1 MIWEWAHLVE
11 YRMYQITRTQNH
23 INCNYLDDR
32 RIGEIIAVISS
43 DIIIQ
48 SGHLW
53 SFLLITYW
61 IQLKA
66 NGNHG
71 DQSSVCN
78 RLCWHKNDKPWLQ
91 IIDPDTGRNKH
102 DQLLCAVPGLASMPH
117 KEVGIDMTRW
127 NASDL
132 LMNSI
137 YEWNPAVKILLK
149 NSAENTE
156 QTWSW
161 TPLWKRFFFK
171 YIHIYRKPQPPNSW
185 PWDLVHMIP
194 VLGLPIP
201 IKQHDG
207 EHVRNV
213 NVV

>member
-11 YRMYQITRTQNH
+11 YRMYQITRTQNL

-78 RLCWHKNDKPWLQ
+78 RPCWHKNDKTWLQ
-91 IIDPDTGRNKH
+91 IIDLDTGRNKH
-102 DQLLCAVPGLASMPH
+102 DQLLCAVARLASMPH
-117 KEVGIDMTRW
+117 KEAGIDMTHW

-132 LMNSI
+132 LSNSI
-137 YEWNPAVKILLK
+137 YEWKQTLQLTFYSKILLRTQSK
-149 NSAENTE
+149 PEVE
-156 QTWSW
+156 
-161 TPLWKRFFFK
+161 PHCEKDYFFFK
-171 YIHIYRKPQPPNSW
+171 YIHIQYIENHN
-185 PWDLVHMIP
+185 LLTH
-194 VLGLPIP
+194 GLRI
-201 IKQHDG
+201 
-207 EHVRNV
+207 
-213 NVV
+213 

>member
-1 MIWEWAHLVE
+1 M
-11 YRMYQITRTQNH
+11 TRTQKH

-78 RLCWHKNDKPWLQ
+78 RPCWHKNDKTWLQ

-102 DQLLCAVPGLASMPH
+102 DHLLCAVTRLASMPH
-117 KEVGIDMTRW
+117 KEAGIDVTHW

-132 LMNSI
+132 LSNSI
-137 YEWNPAVKILLK
+137 YEWKQTLQLTFCSKILLRTQSK
-149 NSAENTE
+149 PEVE
-156 QTWSW
+156 
-161 TPLWKRFFFK
+161 PHCEKDLFVFK
-171 YIHIYRKPQPPNSW
+171 YIHIYRKPQPPNSYGFR
-185 PWDLVHMIP
+185 I
-194 VLGLPIP
+194 
-201 IKQHDG
+201 
-207 EHVRNV
+207 
-213 NVV
+213 